1 VASRIV
7 ASNSRRNVGKAALLT
22 LLGLSGA
29 AALRELA
36 REGSPRTGGSRHRA
50 RLWVRESGPGGG
62 DDSEL
67 AQAESDSL
75 ARTAWLCATTLPNHA
90 LLRILEDVGRALDSL
105 EARANPFAID
115 LSDEDVA
122 AIERRV
128 SREILPIWN
137 AARALS
143 APSWRTGDGAFRVAI
158 ESAAVTPPF
167 GVTPFELWS
176 NATITSMP
184 ASARFAAWALTGSRL
199 RVVDSNRKAAL
210 RERALQPDSAVALVV
225 DASVL
230 DVSIETM
237 SSRAVESLAEL
248 RDRVSR
254 LEPTRLP
261 HVGATAE
268 ILRAFAGG
276 LPPAPLFGWLALE
289 PEEVLVVPK
298 LRFAARP
305 DRLDQE
311 LDEP

>member
-1 VASRIV
+1 VAS
-7 ASNSRRNVGKAALLT
+7 SSRRNVAKAAVFT

-36 REGSPRTGGSRHRA
+36 REGSPRTGGSRHRP

-67 AQAESDSL
+67 AEAEGDSL

-90 LLRILEDVGRALDSL
+90 LLRILEDVEQALDSL

-115 LSDEDVA
+115 LTDEDA
-122 AIERRV
+122 ATIERRIG
-128 SREILPIWN
+128 REILPIWN

-176 NATITSMP
+176 NATVTSMP

-225 DASVL
+225 DAGVL
-230 DVSIETM
+230 AVSIETM
-237 SSRAVESLAEL
+237 LSSRAVASLAEL
-248 RDRVSR
+248 RGRVSR
-254 LEPTRLP
+254 LERRRLP
-261 HVGATAE
+261 RVGATAE
-268 ILRAFAGG
+268 ILGALAGG

-289 PEEVLVVPK
+289 PDEVLVVPK
-298 LRFAARP
+298 LRFATRP

-311 LDEP
+311 LDAS